1 MRTNNID
8 ATAFRC
14 LTQYSNI
21 IFLYTKVYDM
31 PEEHYDYHI
40 KDFLNELDDFDTLKE
55 VREKFK
61 ERMTYIKEMIVKRL
75 DEKKNVIIT
84 KMI

>member
-1 MRTNNID
+1 MD

-14 LTQYSNI
+14 LTQYSDM
-21 IFLYTKVYDM
+21 IFLYTKVYDKE
-31 PEEHYDYHI
+31 EEHYDYHI
-40 KDFLNELDDFDTLKE
+40 HEFLDELNTFDTLKE

-61 ERMTYIKEMIVKRL
+61 ERMQYVKERIVKRL
-75 DEKKNVIIT
+75 DESRNVIIP

>member
-1 MRTNNID
+1 MRTNNMD
-8 ATAFRC
+8 ATAYRC

-31 PEEHYDYHI
+31 PEAHFDYHI

-61 ERMTYIKEMIVKRL
+61 ERMTYIKELIVKRL